1 MTPEEKQQLVDAL
14 QEVIDKIKA
23 MDENQRIGLLLT
35 CGVEKKDVK
44 DDFQVANALIGH
56 RYIIT
61 HTLSKAIHEDK
72 DYTHLFIDILNN
84 LD

>member
-14 QEVIDKIKA
+14 QEIIDRIKA

-35 CGVEKKDVK
+35 CGVEKKDTK
-44 DDFQVANALIGH
+44 DDFQVANLLIGH

-61 HTLSKAIHEDK
+61 HTLSKAIREDK
-72 DYTHLFIDILNN
+72 DYTHLFVDILNN